1 VLDRDTEV
9 DCSDIASV
17 DPTEAR
23 NTMASERRDLAIC
36 APVVTRSSS
45 AWRTLHEPYAD
56 RLGTIRSSRSRGS
69 EKTYH
74 DQPPRQ
80 TA

>member
-1 VLDRDTEV
+1 MLPETLRRRWLIR
-9 DCSDIASV
+9 SIR
-17 DPTEAR
+17 PKR

-45 AWRTLHEPYAD
+45 AWRTLQEPYAD

-74 DQPPRQ
+74 D
-80 TA
+80 